1 MPHGGGATDS
11 RSNIMTYPFPV
22 DPENLFEERTAQF
35 VNLGLPSDEVARL
48 RAAITN
54 MWADAPGGWTWEW
67 SRLAERYAAA
77 GEHYLA
83 SLAYGGARFPCLAD
97 PAKAAAMD
105 RQVEQYTLAA
115 QGFPVGFERRTV
127 TVRYREAIVEVRVHV
142 LSPADAGADTP
153 VLIASGGIDT
163 WKMDLHPMWEAL
175 ALGAKVRIVAFE
187 HAGVGELTHIPMA
200 ADTQAIIGGLL
211 HFARTLTTG
220 KVGHFGLSFG
230 GYFSAQTGLRGD
242 ADAAVVLGG
251 PVTSATFGPE
261 HAKNLLYGMADI
273 FGNAVGFTTRPDM
286 GALITAFE
294 SFALDELLTTQDN
307 CPMLV
312 INGDADVHVPIADT
326 TVFNGRQNT
335 QVELIP
341 GGSHCALNKLDQI
354 MPIMINWIANALH
367 P

>member
-1 MPHGGGATDS
+1 
-11 RSNIMTYPFPV
+11 MTYPFPV

>member
-1 MPHGGGATDS
+1 
-11 RSNIMTYPFPV
+11 MTYQFPV
-22 DPENLFEERTAQF
+22 DPSDLFEERAAQF
-35 VNLGLPSDEVARL
+35 VNLGLPADEVAHL
-48 RAAITN
+48 RAAITD

-67 SRLAERYAAA
+67 SRLAQRYAAR
-77 GEHYLA
+77 GEHYRA

-97 PAKAAAMD
+97 PARAAAMAH
-105 RQVEQYTLAA
+105 QVEQYTLAA
-115 QGFPVGFERRTV
+115 PRFPVSFERRIV
-127 TVRYREAIVEVRVHV
+127 TARYHEAVIEVPVHV
-142 LSPADAGADTP
+142 LSPFGAGADTP

-175 ALGAKVRIVAFE
+175 ALGAKVRVVAFE

-200 ADTQAIIGGLL
+200 PDTQEIIDGLL
-211 HFARTLTTG
+211 DFARTLTTG

-251 PVTSATFGPE
+251 PLTSATFGPD
-261 HAKNLLYGMADI
+261 HVKNLLYGMADI
-273 FGNAVGFTTRPDM
+273 LGNAVGFTTRPEMD
-286 GALITAFE
+286 ALIAAAGH
-294 SFALDELLTTQDN
+294 FALDDLLAATDN

-312 INGDADVHVPIADT
+312 INGDADVHVPVADT
-326 TVFNGRQNT
+326 TVFRGRSNT

-354 MPIMINWIANALH
+354 MPVMITWIADALRS
-367 P
+367 